1 MWGSMLEEY
10 CLKHIDENKEDS
22 FFFTFHNTASA
33 QIFYDITVRLQIP
46 SAYVDGWRSMVR
58 CCWIH
63 PVFPPRWDAEKKWW
77 RNVTYS
83 ETTMTLSLLEQCLYV
98 HQYILHIYIYIY
110 VNIINLFSSFLL
122 PPLFSIFHPSS
133 CFCFSLTA
141 RSFTSTDMPRSSAT
155 YILSTRRLKNVG
167 TGEGC
172 SRLSFCGWLPKIFT
186 VKKTEN

>member
-10 CLKHIDENKEDS
+10 CWKHIDENKEGS
-22 FFFTFHNTASA
+22 FFFTFHNTALA

-63 PVFPPRWDAEKKWW
+63 PFFPPRWVAEKKWW

-83 ETTMTLSLLEQCLYV
+83 ETTITLSLLEQCLYV

-122 PPLFSIFHPSS
+122 PPLFSIFHHLPVSVD
-133 CFCFSLTA
+133 LTA
-141 RSFTSTDMPRSSAT
+141 RSFTCNMPRSSAT
-155 YILSTRRLKNVG
+155 YILSTRRPANGWNWLYG
-167 TGEGC
+167 LFTPF
-172 SRLSFCGWLPKIFT
+172 FCGWFT
-186 VKKTEN
+186 KHIYSKKTEN